1 MSQFL
6 FGVATTAL
14 IEVLAV
20 VVLIEYLNGRKNDED
35 E

>member
-6 FGVATTAL
+6 LGVATTAL

-20 VVLIEYLNGRKNDED
+20 VVLIGYLNGRKNDED